1 MLKKSGKA
9 FLFLILAVVTV
20 SYPQKSNN
28 FSVPRI
34 TKVADERDVDR
45 AEIRK
50 HVEGIFQ
57 AFVDKNSEKLRATH
71 STDWAG
77 YSMDSRSLRQGIEAY
92 MQGAENSLKNYG
104 MVGFKLTSFDVVFH
118 GDIALVFYIADVE
131 LKNGNGA
138 GTDKMRSLDVY
149 KKQNGDWIQ
158 VASHLARHPDEQQ
171 KRLSAPVKVGE
182 QTRKFILDSR
192 EQVWRAWFSNDRA
205 KLEGMIPEEVIAIE
219 TGNPNWENREA
230 ILEGAKNFVESGSK
244 LIRLEF
250 PRTEIQIYG
259 NAIILY
265 TSYIFETENGG
276 KKHTTIGNG
285 IETFVQRDG
294 KLVNTGWLLAHNK

>member
-20 SYPQKSNN
+20 SYSQKSNN

-34 TKVADERDVDR
+34 TKATDERDVDR

-77 YSMDSRSLRQGIEAY
+77 YSMDSRSWRQGIEAY

-104 MVGFKLTSFDVVFH
+104 MVGFKLISFDVVFH

-131 LKNGNGA
+131 LKNANGA
-138 GTDKMRSLDVY
+138 GTDKMRALDIY

-171 KRLSAPVKVGE
+171 KRLSVPIKVSE

-205 KLEGMIPEEVIAIE
+205 KLEGMIPDEAIAID
-219 TGNPNWENREA
+219 TGNPNWENRAA
-230 ILEGAKNFVESGSK
+230 ILEGAKNFAESGSK

-265 TSYIFETENGG
+265 TSYLFETENGG
-276 KKHTTIGNG
+276 KKQTTIGSG

>member
-1 MLKKSGKA
+1 MLRRISCLLLMLST
-9 FLFLILAVVTV
+9 LFAGISL
-20 SYPQKSNN
+20 PQTSNK
-28 FSVPRI
+28 FSASQNKN
-34 TKVADERDVDR
+34 KVDERDADR

-57 AFVDKNSEKLRATH
+57 AFVDKNSDKLRATH

-77 YSMDSRSLRQGIEAY
+77 YSMDSRSWRQGIDAY

-104 MVGFKLTSFDVVFH
+104 MAGFKLTSFDVVFH

-131 LKNGNGA
+131 LKNANEA
-138 GTDKMRSLDVY
+138 GTDKMRALDIY
-149 KKQNGDWIQ
+149 KKQSGGWIQ

-171 KRLSAPVKVGE
+171 KRLSTPVKVGE
-182 QTRKFILDSR
+182 QTKKFILDAR

-205 KLEGMIPEEVIAIE
+205 KLEGMIPDEAIAIE
-219 TGNPNWENREA
+219 TGNPNWENRAA
-230 ILEGAKNFVESGSK
+230 ILEGAKSFAESGSK
-244 LIRLEF
+244 LVRLEF

-265 TSYIFETENGG
+265 TSYLFETEKDG
-276 KKHTTIGNG
+276 KKQTTIGSG
-285 IETFVQRDG
+285 METFVQRDG
-294 KLVNTGWLLAHNK
+294 KLINTGWLLAHNK